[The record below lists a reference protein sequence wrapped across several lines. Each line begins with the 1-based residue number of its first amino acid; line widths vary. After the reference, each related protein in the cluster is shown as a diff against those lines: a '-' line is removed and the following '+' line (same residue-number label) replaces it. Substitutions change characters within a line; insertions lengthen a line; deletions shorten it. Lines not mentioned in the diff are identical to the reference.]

1 MATAIGD
8 INVEAADTE
17 IGQQAARRLTEVNVS
32 GDTPEDPNTIGQPV
46 TAAPASPPHATLRPA
61 SEGHTAPAQTAPE
74 PNNNTLEQDG
84 MPPSTLAP
92 HDEDTTGDTTLAP
105 DSVVSPRVPPTVF
118 NEESAR
124 ARPPSRAAPSGHD
137 QYAEAVDGLAPP
149 RPSPIAFPPS
159 ADSAGIAPMTPPVD
173 CELTPQLRGVEY
185 VLGANCLLPVTNCT
199 SCLQPFEVGETLVRL
214 VCMHYFHKECATRWF
229 SSPIHGHRCPSCNVN
244 LIGLDS

>member
-8 INVEAADTE
+8 INVEAAGTE
-17 IGQQAARRLTEVNVS
+17 IGQQAARRLTEVNES

-74 PNNNTLEQDG
+74 PNNNTFEQDG

-118 NEESAR
+118 NEESASGPT
-124 ARPPSRAAPSGHD
+124 PPPEVLHLPSPLPDHVGSPPPRVPIVSREEPVPHPVLPPSGHD

-149 RPSPIAFPPS
+149 RPSPIACPPS

-199 SCLQPFEVGETLVRL
+199 SCLQP
-214 VCMHYFHKECATRWF
+214 
-229 SSPIHGHRCPSCNVN
+229 
-244 LIGLDS
+244 